1 MTRLTEYFQKG
12 KPNNTVSHSRYPKDP
27 QMKASDAKRYW
38 HDGGSNQ
45 NGTNSAVV
53 EGRTIFGLS

>member
-27 QMKASDAKRYW
+27 QMKQVMQR
-38 HDGGSNQ
+38 
-45 NGTNSAVV
+45 GTGMTVV
-53 EGRTIFGLS
+53 RIKMEQTLL

>member
-1 MTRLTEYFQKG
+1 
-12 KPNNTVSHSRYPKDP
+12 
-27 QMKASDAKRYW
+27 MKASDAKRYW

-53 EGRTIFGLS
+53 EGYLDYHSSD